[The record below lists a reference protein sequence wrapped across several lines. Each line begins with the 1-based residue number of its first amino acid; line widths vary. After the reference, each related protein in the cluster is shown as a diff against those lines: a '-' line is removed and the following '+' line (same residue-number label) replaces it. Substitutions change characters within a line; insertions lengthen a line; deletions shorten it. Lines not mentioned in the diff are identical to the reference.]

1 MDTDSFVTLIIV
13 SSLFLVSAF
22 FSGSEVALFS
32 IDEKRLNVIS
42 RKNPIA
48 AKYIRRLLEFPRKIL
63 ITILIG
69 NNLANVGISILLAF
83 LTVKI
88 AHSLGWNPDIL
99 ISIEIV
105 VLTIILLLVGE
116 IIPKIIANR
125 FPIEYAVIAC
135 YPLHWL
141 YTIFAPI
148 TFVFNSLSKI
158 LQRNFSIDKS
168 RTAIKVEEIKTLA
181 DLGEQYGAIE
191 KDEQNL
197 IHGIIE
203 FGETIVKEVMTN
215 RTEMV
220 AAEINEDLDSILK
233 KFLDS
238 KHSRLPVY
246 RNNIDSIEGFI
257 YVKDLLP
264 FYIKRQKN
272 DLSVR
277 EDFHINKILR
287 PAIFVPE
294 SKKIDEMFRE
304 FQQKK
309 IHIAIVVDEFGG
321 TAGLITMEDILE
333 EVMSNLSYS
342 EDHEFYKAIHDDTFL
357 VDARI
362 PIADLEELLGT
373 SLKSEEDDFD
383 TLGGFLLEKFGD
395 LPEVGNYIDYNDFR
409 FEIKDASEKRIE
421 KVMIKKLKNEK
432 V

>member
-1 MDTDSFVTLIIV
+1 MDTDSFVTLLIV

-32 IDEKRLNVIS
+32 IDEKRFNIIS

-88 AHSLGWNPDIL
+88 AHTLGWNPDIL
-99 ISIEIV
+99 VSIEIV

-125 FPIEYAVIAC
+125 FPIEYAIIAC

-197 IHGIIE
+197 IHGILE
-203 FGETIVKEVMTN
+203 FGETTVKEVMTN

-277 EDFHINKILR
+277 EDFRINKILR

-342 EDHEFYKAIHDDTFL
+342 EDHEFYKALQEDTFL

-362 PIADLEELLGT
+362 PIDDLEELLGT
-373 SLKSEEDDFD
+373 NLKSEEDDFD

-395 LPEVGNYIDYNDFR
+395 LPEVGNFIDYNDFR

-421 KVMIKKLKNEK
+421 KVLIKKLKNEE

>member
-135 YPLHWL
+135 YPLNWL

-277 EDFHINKILR
+277 EDFRINKILR

-342 EDHEFYKAIHDDTFL
+342 EDHEFYKAIHEDTFL

-373 SLKSEEDDFD
+373 ILKSEEDDFD

-421 KVMIKKLKNEK
+421 KVVIKKLKNEK

>member
-1 MDTDSFVTLIIV
+1 MDTDSFVTLLIV

-32 IDEKRLNVIS
+32 IDEKRFNIIS

-88 AHSLGWNPDIL
+88 AHTLGWNPDIL
-99 ISIEIV
+99 VSIEIV

-125 FPIEYAVIAC
+125 FPIEYAIIAC

-197 IHGIIE
+197 IHGILE
-203 FGETIVKEVMTN
+203 FGETTVKEVMTN

-277 EDFHINKILR
+277 EDFRINKILR

-342 EDHEFYKAIHDDTFL
+342 EDHEFYKALHEDTFL

-362 PIADLEELLGT
+362 PIDDLEELLGT
-373 SLKSEEDDFD
+373 NLKSEEDDFD

-395 LPEVGNYIDYNDFR
+395 LPEVGNFIDYNDFR

-421 KVMIKKLKNEK
+421 KVLIKKLKNEE